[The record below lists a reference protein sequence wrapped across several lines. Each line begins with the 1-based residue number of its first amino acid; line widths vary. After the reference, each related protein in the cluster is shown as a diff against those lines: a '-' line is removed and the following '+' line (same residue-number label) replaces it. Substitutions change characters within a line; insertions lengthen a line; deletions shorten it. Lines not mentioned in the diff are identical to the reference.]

1 MSHRMLSWVAQATA
15 GTLLGEDRSFAR
27 VSTDTRTLGPG
38 ELFVALSGPNFDGHA
53 FAARAADAGAVGL
66 LVAHRVESALPQ
78 VVVEDT
84 RLALGRLGAAWRA
97 LHPGQV
103 LAITGSNGKTTTK
116 QMLASIMA
124 RRGPCHATRG
134 NLNNDIGVPLTLLEL
149 EPSHLSAVIELG
161 ANHRGEIAYL
171 ASLAAPGVG
180 LVTNAGP
187 AHLEGFGGLD
197 GVAAGKGELYE
208 ALPPDGIAVINADD
222 HYAEYWR
229 RLAGARRVISFGRSD
244 DADFREI
251 GARDGALRCITPY
264 GPLSVVLPLPG
275 DHNRMNALGAMAAA
289 SAAGATAE
297 QLVSGLEHVE
307 IPGGRMARVAGR
319 GGATLVDDSYNA
331 NPASM
336 RAALEWACGLGQQVL
351 FVMGDMGELGID
363 APTLHAEVGARA
375 RALGVARLYAV
386 GQLTP
391 HAVAAFGAGASH
403 HADLVELCAAL
414 ERTLAPGCVV
424 LIKGSRSARME
435 RVVDALRTEP
445 RATGSGGH

>member
-1 MSHRMLSWVAQATA
+1 MTHRTLSWAAQATNGA
-15 GTLLGEDRSFAR
+15 LHGADGSFAR
-27 VSTDTRTLGPG
+27 VSTDTRTIGAG
-38 ELFVALSGPNFDGHA
+38 ELFVALSGPNFDGHE
-53 FAARAADAGAVGL
+53 FAARAIDAGAAGL
-66 LVAHRVESALPQ
+66 LVARRLALDAPQ

-97 LHPGQV
+97 QLRGPL

-124 RRGPCHATRG
+124 RRGPCLATRG

-149 EPSHLSAVIELG
+149 EPTHASAVVELG

-171 ASLAAPGVG
+171 ASLAQPDVG
-180 LVTNAGP
+180 LITNAAS
-187 AHLEGFGGLD
+187 AHLEGFGNLD

-208 ALPPDGIAVINADD
+208 ALPAHGVAVINADD

-229 RLAGARRVISFGRSD
+229 RLAGTRRVISFGRSAG
-244 DADFREI
+244 ADFREV
-251 GARDGALRCITPY
+251 GGHAGPLQVVTPY
-264 GPLSVVLPLPG
+264 GPLSIELPLPG

-289 SAAGATAE
+289 AAAGATAE
-297 QLVSGLEHVE
+297 QVVSGLEKFEV
-307 IPGGRMARVAGR
+307 PGGRLARVAGR
-319 GGATLVDDSYNA
+319 RGATLVDDSYNA

-336 RAALEWACGLGQQVL
+336 RAALEWACGVGQTVL
-351 FVMGDMGELGID
+351 FVMGDMGELGGD
-363 APTLHAEVGARA
+363 AATLHAEVGARA
-375 RALGVARLYAV
+375 KALGVTRLFAI

-403 HADLVELCAAL
+403 HPDLAGLCAAL
-414 ERTLAPGCVV
+414 EDALAPGCIV

-435 RVVDALRTEP
+435 RVVDALRLAP

>member
-1 MSHRMLSWVAQATA
+1 MSHRTLSWVAQATA
-15 GTLLGEDRSFAR
+15 GILHGDDLSFAR
-27 VSTDTRTLGPG
+27 VSTDTRTLGAG
-38 ELFVALSGPNFDGHA
+38 QLFVALSGPNFDGHE
-53 FAARAADAGAVGL
+53 FAARAVAAGAVGL
-66 LVAHRVESALPQ
+66 LVARRLALDAPQ

-97 LHPGQV
+97 RHPGPV

-116 QMLASIMA
+116 QMIASIMA

-134 NLNNDIGVPLTLLEL
+134 NLNNDIGVPLTLLDL
-149 EPSHLSAVIELG
+149 EPSHASAVIELG

-171 ASLAAPGVG
+171 ASLAQADVG
-180 LVTNAGP
+180 LITNAAP
-187 AHLEGFGGLD
+187 AHLEGFGSLD

-208 ALPPDGIAVINADD
+208 ALPPQGVAVINADD

-229 RLAGARRVISFGRSD
+229 RLAGARRVISFGRSAG
-244 DADFREI
+244 ADFREV
-251 GARDGALRCITPY
+251 GDRNGTLQCVTPY
-264 GPLSVVLPLPG
+264 GPLNVVLTLPG

-289 SAAGATAE
+289 AAAGATAE
-297 QLVSGLEHVE
+297 QVVSGLEKVE
-307 IPGGRMARVAGR
+307 LPGGRLARVAGR

-336 RAALEWACGLGQQVL
+336 RAALEWACGLGQTVL
-351 FVMGDMGELGID
+351 FVMGDMGELGGD
-363 APTLHAEVGARA
+363 SATLHAEVGARA
-375 RALGVARLYAV
+375 RALGAARLFAI

-403 HADLVELCAAL
+403 HADLAELCDAL
-414 ERTLAPGCVV
+414 EDALAPGCVV

-435 RVVDALRTEP
+435 RVVDALRAAP
-445 RATGSGGH
+445 PVPGSGGH